1 MLQPKSGTVHLTA
14 RFEAA
19 SAGKATL
26 NLTGIRKA
34 WLDGQ
39 PPATASEPSTSVELS
54 AGAHTFTVEL
64 ESKSPQLAYLAA
76 GVTLMMPTS
85 TNWPPFVW

>member
-1 MLQPKSGTVHLTA
+1 MLQHKSATVHLTA

-26 NLTGIRKA
+26 NLTGIGKA

-39 PPATASEPSTSVELS
+39 PLAIASEPSPRVELS
-54 AGAHTFTVEL
+54 AGAHTFTVEMN
-64 ESKSPQLAYLAA
+64 SKSPPDVLRIESPAVSFL
-76 GVTLMMPTS
+76 GD
-85 TNWPPFVW
+85 